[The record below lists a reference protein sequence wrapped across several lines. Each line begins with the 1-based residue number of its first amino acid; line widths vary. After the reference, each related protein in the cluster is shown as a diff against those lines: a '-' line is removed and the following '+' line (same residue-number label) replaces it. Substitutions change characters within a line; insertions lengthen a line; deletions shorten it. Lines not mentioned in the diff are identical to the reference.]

1 MFKTNYVEQEQFIK
15 ELTNRNHI
23 MDFIFHLVNICNKKY
38 SSYYVYDHAEKK
50 IYISADLLIFKMATY
65 LNEEEREKFFKDV
78 KPNGLSTCNFTN
90 DIVLNFIK
98 SANKYLV
105 FKMGIKPFYLNEE
118 KEIFYV
124 NKFTEFILG
133 EENRKYFGIEKYNFQ
148 IKRLNLTKLGY
159 DYLIKY
165 VDFEKLK
172 ELEKDIKY

>member
-1 MFKTNYVEQEQFIK
+1 MFKTNYTTQELFIK
-15 ELTNRNHI
+15 ELTSRNHI

-38 SSYYVYDHAEKK
+38 SSYYVYDHTEKK

-65 LNEEEREKFFKDV
+65 LNEEDREKFFKDV

-105 FKMGIKPFYLNEE
+105 FNMGIKPFYLNEE

-148 IKRLNLTKLGY
+148 TNFSLHLPNIVK
-159 DYLIKY
+159 
-165 VDFEKLK
+165 F
-172 ELEKDIKY
+172 DISTE